1 MIKNIMS
8 FIKKNYLWI
17 ILSVCLIITLNIAED
32 IFEQEIMKCD
42 TIAYNIFDVFLRNY
56 YVTIFMKAITNLGS
70 ALVLISISILSFI
83 FIKNKKFSLCIFL
96 NLIFI
101 TISNQALKFVVQR
114 PRPKG
119 YRLIAESGY
128 SFPSGHS
135 MISMAF
141 YGFLIYLA
149 YAYIKNKNLK
159 WTICIA
165 LSLLILLI
173 GTSRIYL
180 GVHYASDVI
189 GGFLISISYLIIYI
203 KIINRYILN
212 TQKYTK

>member
-1 MIKNIMS
+1 MLNIIA

-17 ILSVCLIITLNIAED
+17 ILSICLIITLSITED

-42 TIAYNIFDVFLRNY
+42 TIAYNIFDVFLRNHY
-56 YVTIFMKAITNLGS
+56 ITNFMVVITNLGG
-70 ALVLISISILSFI
+70 AFVLIGISIFSFV
-83 FIKNKKFSLCIFL
+83 FIKNKNYSLFIFL
-96 NLIFI
+96 NLIII
-101 TISNQALKFVVQR
+101 TILNQFLKFVIQR
-114 PRPKG
+114 PRPDG

-141 YGFLIYLA
+141 YGFLVYLS
-149 YAYIKNKNLK
+149 YKYIKNKNLK
-159 WTICIA
+159 WIICIT

-173 GTSRIYL
+173 GISRIYL

-189 GGFLISISYLIIYI
+189 GGFLISMSYLIIYV
-203 KIINRYILN
+203 KATNKYIFNMLN
-212 TQKYTK
+212 PK